1 MTGRARSAARGRAD
15 ALLVSAIFV
24 VALAVLLAALGLRPP
39 NLEERARRLE
49 LELRCPVCQGLSIAD
64 SPAELAGQMRVV
76 VADRLAAGASDA
88 DVRAYFVERYGRWIL
103 LAPDASGP
111 NLLLWALPGL
121 LLIGGVAAII
131 TRARRRERRN
141 AVEPAGGVATT
152 GPRLLVIA
160 VAAGIVIGAIAVP
173 LVVAMGPR
181 SPGQEISGGQAAPQA
196 APSLEDLQARAAAD
210 PTDVGTLVALGDA
223 YVVNDRPGDAADAYG
238 RALKAEPDDV
248 GALVGLA
255 SLLLGAGRP
264 DGALP
269 LVDRAVTLA
278 PGLPDGYLYRAIARY
293 QLAGSLTADA
303 RSDLLHFLDLAPND
317 PRRTLA
323 EQLLAKPGPSNAP

>member
-1 MTGRARSAARGRAD
+1 MTGRAWPTPRGRAD
-15 ALLVSAIFV
+15 ALLVSAIV
-24 VALAVLLAALGLRPP
+24 VVVLTALLSVLGLRPP

-111 NLLLWALPGL
+111 NLLLWALPSL
-121 LLIGGVAAII
+121 LLIGGVAAIVA
-131 TRARRRERRN
+131 RARRRERRISID
-141 AVEPAGGVATT
+141 PADGFAPTR
-152 GPRLLVIA
+152 PRLLAIA
-160 VAAGIVIGAIAVP
+160 VAGGIVIGAIAVP
-173 LVVAMGPR
+173 LAVAMGPR
-181 SPGQEISGGQAAPQA
+181 SPGQEISGGQGSPQA

-223 YVVNDRPGDAADAYG
+223 YVVDDRPGDAADAYG

-248 GALVGLA
+248 GAQI
-255 SLLLGAGRP
+255 GR
-264 DGALP
+264 AH
-269 LVDRAVTLA
+269 V
-278 PGLPDGYLYRAIARY
+278 
-293 QLAGSLTADA
+293 
-303 RSDLLHFLDLAPND
+303 
-317 PRRTLA
+317 
-323 EQLLAKPGPSNAP
+323 